1 MLEVASGASRCPEPL
16 QVCTEKFIY
25 RSFDKNEQYPIYCIY
40 CFIINRG
47 LYIAFCKPAV
57 VPWCANSH
65 GGGEGEEPLAGA
77 FFFFFFLSFLFF
89 TLLGF
94 LFCCCCCFLLAGH
107 TQRSKFVLKRNE
119 KKQKKKNK
127 KKNTKKQPRVL

>member
-1 MLEVASGASRCPEPL
+1 MQEVASGASRCPEPL

-25 RSFDKNEQYPIYCIY
+25 RLFDKNEQYPIYCIY

-77 FFFFFFLSFLFF
+77 FFFFFLSYFSLFWVF
-89 TLLGF
+89 SSVVVVV
-94 LFCCCCCFLLAGH
+94 FCWQDTPKDPSLY
-107 TQRSKFVLKRNE
+107 
-119 KKQKKKNK
+119 
-127 KKNTKKQPRVL
+127 

>member
-1 MLEVASGASRCPEPL
+1 MQEVVSGASRCPEPL

-40 CFIINRG
+40 CFIINCG

-65 GGGEGEEPLAGA
+65 GGGRENLFWEL
-77 FFFFFFLSFLFF
+77 FFFSFFLSFFLFCFFF
-89 TLLGF
+89 TLGF
-94 LFCCCCCFLLAGH
+94 SLLLLLLF
-107 TQRSKFVLKRNE
+107 FVGRTHPKI
-119 KKQKKKNK
+119 QVCIKKK
-127 KKNTKKQPRVL
+127 

>member
-1 MLEVASGASRCPEPL
+1 MQEVASGAPRCPEPL

-57 VPWCANSH
+57 VPWCADSH
-65 GGGEGEEPLAGA
+65 GGGGAEPLAGA
-77 FFFFFFLSFLFF
+77 FFFFSFLSYFSLFWVF
-89 TLLGF
+89 SSVVVVV
-94 LFCCCCCFLLAGH
+94 FCFGRTHPKIQVCI
-107 TQRSKFVLKRNE
+107 
-119 KKQKKKNK
+119 KKK
-127 KKNTKKQPRVL
+127 

>member
-1 MLEVASGASRCPEPL
+1 MQEVASGASRCPEPL

-25 RSFDKNEQYPIYCIY
+25 RLFDKNEQYPIYCIY

-77 FFFFFFLSFLFF
+77 FFFFFLSYFSLKTGALASNIHPGSVTLDESF
-89 TLLGF
+89 TSPALLPK
-94 LFCCCCCFLLAGH
+94 LM
-107 TQRSKFVLKRNE
+107 KFIF
-119 KKQKKKNK
+119 
-127 KKNTKKQPRVL
+127 

>member
-1 MLEVASGASRCPEPL
+1 MQEVASGASQCPEPL

-77 FFFFFFLSFLFF
+77 FFFFLFFLIFHSFGFSLLLLLLFSVGR
-89 TLLGF
+89 THPKIQV
-94 LFCCCCCFLLAGH
+94 CI
-107 TQRSKFVLKRNE
+107 
-119 KKQKKKNK
+119 KKK
-127 KKNTKKQPRVL
+127 